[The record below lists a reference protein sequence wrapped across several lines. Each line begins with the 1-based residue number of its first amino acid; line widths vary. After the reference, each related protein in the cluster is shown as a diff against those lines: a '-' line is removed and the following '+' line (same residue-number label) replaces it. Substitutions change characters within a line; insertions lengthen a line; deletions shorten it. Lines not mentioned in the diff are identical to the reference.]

1 MDGNVINNGCDW
13 AERMT
18 CAPKNDVGSSSK
30 LITFGAPK
38 MDPDYSWVLSA
49 LSMPELA

>member
-1 MDGNVINNGCDW
+1 M
-13 AERMT
+13 
-18 CAPKNDVGSSSK
+18 PKNDVGSSSEF
-30 LITFGAPK
+30 ITFGAPK